1 MKLLK
6 FILPILAIMTFAT
19 PAAYADAERCDA
31 GDESQFEQDLDE
43 RDWDALYDYI
53 NTKRTINVNEKS
65 CNLTLSGDVRVD
77 WRHRCEKDNGTRLRG
92 GNAVNA
98 AGKSVGRND
107 FDAEFN
113 LRFDYVCDKAW
124 AVAHMQLDNSAGVCN
139 DHSCINDSHGLHGS
153 GSGCDIDLKKAYLG
167 YNLCCDGCTRFDI
180 EMGRRRLYQAFYSEV
195 QFLSRF
201 DGILFKYDSCF
212 DCIGDWYVRLGGFVV
227 DYTSNH
233 YAWAIEGGLN
243 DVMDT
248 CLDVKY
254 SFIDWRKNGTNR
266 CGVKNPVG
274 ADFMNSQVSLIY
286 NFEPEYLCVPAK
298 VFAAFLV
305 NHDASKGPV
314 DENGDR
320 DSKAN
325 CAWFAGFTLGE
336 VVSAGDW
343 AFEAQYQ
350 WVEAKAV
357 PDDDVS
363 GIGNGNV
370 QRNSFTGDGKGNTN
384 FKGFR
389 FDALYAFTDN
399 ITVDTNIEWSRQ
411 IDKNFGGKHS
421 FSKVKCEVIYAF

>member
-6 FILPILAIMTFAT
+6 FILPLVAIMNFAQ
-19 PAAYADAERCDA
+19 PVVHADDVRCDA
-31 GDESQFEQDLDE
+31 SDISQYDQDLNE

-77 WRHRCEKDNGTRLRG
+77 WRHRCEKDNGRRLRG

-98 AGKSVGRND
+98 AGKAVGRND

-113 LRFDYVCDKAW
+113 LRFDYVCDRAW
-124 AVAHMQLDNSAGVCN
+124 SVAHLAFDNGAGVAN
-139 DHSCINDSHGLHGS
+139 DHSCKNDPEGLHGS
-153 GSGCDIDLKKAYLG
+153 GSGCDVDLKKAYLG
-167 YNLCCDGCTRFDI
+167 YNLLCDGCTRFDL
-180 EMGRRRLYQAFYSEV
+180 EVGRRRLYQVFYSEV

-201 DGILFKYDSCF
+201 DGALLKYDSCF
-212 DCIGDWYVRLGGFVV
+212 DCVGDYYVRLGGFIV
-227 DYTSNH
+227 DYTCNH
-233 YAWAIEGGLN
+233 YAWVIEGGLN

-248 CLDVKY
+248 SIDVKY

-274 ADFMNSQVSLIY
+274 ADFMNSQVSLVY
-286 NFEPEYLCVPAK
+286 NFEPDYLCVPAN
-298 VFAAFLV
+298 VFGAFLI
-305 NHDASKGPV
+305 NHDASKETVSSEG
-314 DENGDR
+314 NI

-325 CAWFAGFTLGE
+325 CAWFAGFTVGE
-336 VVSAGDW
+336 VVRRGDY
-343 AFEAQYQ
+343 AFKAQYQ
-350 WVEAKAV
+350 WVEAKSI

-370 QRNSFTGDGKGNTN
+370 QHNSFTNGGKGNTN

-389 FDALYAFTDN
+389 LEALYAFTDN
-399 ITVDTNIEWSRQ
+399 ITMDVKAAWSRQ
-411 IDKNFGGKHS
+411 IDKDFGGKHS
-421 FSKVKCEVIYAF
+421 FSQVKCEVIYAF